1 MRDKCF
7 VTKRRGYVLLTVTLV
22 GALLFVSALMFVSQ
36 LTTESHVTK
45 TDAYFKSAL
54 NLAETGMTNVLMD
67 IKSDEGKATWAKR
80 FSSGGYTANPVESLE
95 SATVHGTYQ
104 VTVAV
109 VSKVEIP
116 DADGWWLGQV
126 RVTSTGAVYPPSV
139 TAMAGSS
146 TYVARRIVRMNTV
159 ATWSEKEDVGTQPT
173 WEYTGPSAYAVFAGT
188 NVGIKASS
196 QVKDGDIW
204 ANGDITIGNYKEGSE
219 NSGLVR
225 GELYTGSGAI
235 KGSGIPESIKHF
247 RQGDKK
253 FPEVN
258 IDGRIDPNTTP
269 DMWGYRP
276 LFDAY
281 VMGTFPFNLEGQQK
295 YPGRFIDMSMTVLG
309 GLNRAKYQVQ
319 ALLDSAVPSNVTDP
333 NNPARK
339 LLVLPASE
347 NVSADVRA
355 AMTNPLGVY
364 FFNGSVK
371 NLGGS
376 ISGTLVVNGDFFQA
390 GGFTGGTL
398 TTPMVLI
405 VTKDFNKAVG
415 NASMTGI
422 VYVGGRYE
430 AKGTADIVGSLIVRS
445 EVDMTAGTSVVTYV
459 PGLNPIGGTWKEIPG
474 RDGEGTLY
482 DLVLFDREADGA
494 RMWQE
499 VTDLS

>member
-1 MRDKCF
+1 MRDTYDA
-7 VTKRRGYVLLTVTLV
+7 TKRRGYVLLTVTLV
-22 GALLFVSALMFVSQ
+22 GALLLVSALMFVSQ
-36 LTTESHVTK
+36 LTTEAHVTK

-67 IKSDEGKATWAKR
+67 IKSSQGSGRWAER
-80 FSSGGYTANPVESLE
+80 FSSGLYQLAAVESP
-95 SATVHGTYQ
+95 AVHGTYQ

-109 VSKVEIP
+109 VSRK
-116 DADGWWLGQV
+116 DLGGGLYEGEVQL
-126 RVTSTGAVYPPSV
+126 TSTGAVYPPSV
-139 TAMAGSS
+139 TSMAGSAG
-146 TYVARRIVRMNTV
+146 YVARRAVRVNTV
-159 ATWSEKEDVGTQPT
+159 ATWTETETGTQSR
-173 WEYTGPSAYAVFAGT
+173 WEYTGPTAYAVFSGT
-188 NVGIKASS
+188 DVGIKASS
-196 QVKDGDIW
+196 QVKNGDIW
-204 ANGDITIGNYKEGSE
+204 ANGDVTIENYKPNSE

-225 GELYTGSGAI
+225 GEIYSGTGEI
-235 KGSGIPESIKHF
+235 KGSKIPDSIKHLN
-247 RQGDKK
+247 QGAKA
-253 FPEVN
+253 FPEIN
-258 IDGRIDPNTTP
+258 ISGRIDLGKSP
-269 DMWGYRP
+269 DTWGYRD

-281 VMGTFPFNLEGQQK
+281 VMGTFPFNAEGALK
-295 YPGRFIDMSMTVLG
+295 YPGRFIDMSSTPEG
-309 GLNRAKYQVQ
+309 ELNRARYDVE
-319 ALLDSAVPSNVTDP
+319 ALHDFAVPSNVTDP

-347 NVSADVRA
+347 NVSSDVRSA
-355 AMTNPLGVY
+355 LTNPLGVY

-376 ISGTLVVNGDFFQA
+376 ISGTLIIDGDFFQA

-398 TTPMVLI
+398 TNPMVLI

-430 AKGTADIVGSLIVRS
+430 AKGTADIVGSLMVRS

-474 RDGEGTLY
+474 EPSTGTLY
-482 DLVLFDREADGA
+482 NLVTFVQAVEGA

-499 VTDLS
+499 VTDLN